1 VSLVSVRNTAVV
13 VALLGSCVLLTACG
27 SGGGR
32 LSASQYRAR
41 LASISHREDKAHA
54 DLEKVM
60 RSNSVVEIRSQLSKF
75 AADQGADGN
84 EVANLKPPKD
94 AQAANALLA
103 RGLRDTSS
111 ELRALIARLSKVK
124 APKAAL
130 TLINKTQTTRGGAET
145 DRALSELQKKGYTK
159 AS

>member
-1 VSLVSVRNTAVV
+1 MSVRNSPAF
-13 VALLGSCVLLTACG
+13 VALLGSCVLLAACG
-27 SGGGR
+27 SSGGR

-41 LASISHREDKAHA
+41 LASLSRREDKAHA
-54 DLEKVM
+54 DVEKAM
-60 RSNSVVEIRSQLSKF
+60 RSTSVVEIRSGLSKF

-103 RGLRDTSS
+103 RGLRDTSR
-111 ELRALIARLSKVK
+111 ELRGLIARLSRVK
-124 APKAAL
+124 TPKAAL

>member
-1 VSLVSVRNTAVV
+1 MSIRNTPVV
-13 VALLGSCVLLTACG
+13 GSLLGCCVLLAACG
-27 SGGGR
+27 GSGGR

-41 LASISHREDKAHA
+41 LASLSHREDKAHA
-54 DLEKVM
+54 DLDKVM
-60 RSNSVVEIRSQLSKF
+60 RSNRVAEIRSQLLKF
-75 AADQGADGN
+75 AADQEADGN

-103 RGLRDTSS
+103 RGLHDTSS

-145 DRALSELQKKGYTK
+145 DRALSELQKKGYTR